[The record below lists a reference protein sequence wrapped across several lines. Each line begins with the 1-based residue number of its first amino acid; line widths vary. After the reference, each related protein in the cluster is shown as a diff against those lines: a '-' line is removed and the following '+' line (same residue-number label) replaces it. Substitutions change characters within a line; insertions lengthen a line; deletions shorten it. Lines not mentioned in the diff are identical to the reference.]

1 MKFVQSQSQFH
12 AVSTPGQN
20 VQLKWKVQ
28 SNTIIISFVTF
39 VFKYN

>member
-1 MKFVQSQSQFH
+1 MKFVQSQSQFR

-28 SNTIIISFVTF
+28 SNTIIIILYSNIIKT
-39 VFKYN
+39 